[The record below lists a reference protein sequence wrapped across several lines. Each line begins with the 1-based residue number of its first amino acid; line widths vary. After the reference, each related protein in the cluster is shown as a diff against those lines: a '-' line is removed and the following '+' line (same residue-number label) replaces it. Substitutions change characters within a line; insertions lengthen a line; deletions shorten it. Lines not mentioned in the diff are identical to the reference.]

1 MKPRGLLRDE
11 RGSAS
16 VLILGLCFALLAAVG
31 IAVDGTRKGMAYSQA
46 TAIAE
51 EAARAGAQAVHA
63 HALAHGIDADV
74 EPAIAEAE
82 ARRYVASSGATGIA
96 RADEREVVV
105 DAVITRTT
113 IFLGSVGI
121 AEFTVHGHG
130 AAVLVSAD

>member
-1 MKPRGLLRDE
+1 MNPLRDE

-16 VLILGLCFALLAAVG
+16 VLILGLSVALLIAVG
-31 IAVDGTRKGMAYSQA
+31 FAVDGTRKGLAYSQA

-51 EAARAGAQAVHA
+51 EAARAGAQALQA
-63 HALAHGIDADV
+63 RSLADGTEAVV

-82 ARRYVASSGATGIA
+82 ARRYIATAGVAGTV
-96 RADEREVVV
+96 RADDRQVIVDTVV
-105 DAVITRTT
+105 TRTT

>member
-1 MKPRGLLRDE
+1 MKPRGFLRDE

-16 VLILGLCFALLAAVG
+16 VLMLGLCLALLIAVG
-31 IAVDGTRKGMAYSQA
+31 FAIDGTRKGLAYSQA

-51 EAARAGAQAVHA
+51 EAARAGAQALHA
-63 HALAHGIDADV
+63 RSLANGSDADV
-74 EPAIAEAE
+74 EPAVAEAE
-82 ARRYVASSGATGIA
+82 AQRYIASAGVTGTA
-96 RADEREVVV
+96 HADEREVVV
-105 DAVITRTT
+105 DTVISRTT